1 MSEKVGEARTHLSI
15 LANRPKST
23 YGNRALSINHRA
35 ELDTKDWVPKQVL
48 ADCLKRKLSWEHE
61 SDNVTADQFAMQYV
75 KLGDRVI
82 FELTVDDTKQ
92 NVPATVK
99 YIGPVYHSNFKPGI
113 YAGLKLDIPAGDTN
127 GRVGDRAYFRCLKH
141 HGKFV
146 KISHILAVQNPR
158 TQQYTRI
165 LPTVYK

>member
-82 FELTVDDTKQ
+82 FELTVDGKTLPFMD
-92 NVPATVK
+92 N
-99 YIGPVYHSNFKPGI
+99 GH
-113 YAGLKLDIPAGDTN
+113 IPCN
-127 GRVGDRAYFRCLKH
+127 LVLRLLILRHVHQRAWE
-141 HGKFV
+141 
-146 KISHILAVQNPR
+146 S
-158 TQQYTRI
+158 
-165 LPTVYK
+165 